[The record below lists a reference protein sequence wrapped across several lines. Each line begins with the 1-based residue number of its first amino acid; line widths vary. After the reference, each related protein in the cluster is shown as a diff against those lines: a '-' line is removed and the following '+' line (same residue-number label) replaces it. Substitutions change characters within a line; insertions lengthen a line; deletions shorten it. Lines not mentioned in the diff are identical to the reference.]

1 VKLAVPGEPH
11 LTYCTNIH
19 PGESWAEVRA
29 NLERHVARVKAAVAP
44 TRPFGVGL
52 RLSAAAAATLSRPAE
67 LEAFRAFL
75 HDQGFYVFTING
87 FPYGPF
93 HGTRVKEE
101 VYLPDWLDDERL
113 AYSDRLA
120 ELLAALLPADPGLEG
135 TVSTVPG
142 AFKGRVRGAPDE
154 ERMADLMIRH
164 AAGLHRLRERT
175 GRTVSLALEPEP
187 CCHMET
193 LDETV
198 RFFERHLF
206 AAPAVAAFGRLA
218 GLGRGESEAALRR
231 HLGVCFDACHMA
243 VEFEDAAAALAGLA
257 RAGIRIG
264 KVQVSAGLR
273 VRMDPG
279 DRVLVEALRP
289 FAEGVYLHQVV
300 ERLDGRLT
308 RYLDLPEALEA
319 ALRDGGGA
327 REWRIHFHVP
337 LFREELGPF
346 ASTQDYLRGVLRL
359 LRREAYSPHLEVE
372 TYTWD
377 VLPEAYRKEDIAV
390 AVARELHWVLEQ
402 LGVRL

>member
-1 VKLAVPGEPH
+1 VKLATPGEPH

-19 PGESWAEVRA
+19 PGETWAEVRA
-29 NLERHVARVKAAVAP
+29 NLERHVLRVKASVAP
-44 TRPFGVGL
+44 DRPFGVGL
-52 RLSAAAAATLSRPAE
+52 RLSAVAAATLARPAE

-75 HDQGFYVFTING
+75 GDSGFYVFTING

-101 VYLPDWLDDERL
+101 VYLPDWLDEARL
-113 AYSDRLA
+113 QYSDRLA
-120 ELLAALLPADPGLEG
+120 ELLAALLPDEPGLEG

-142 AFKGRVRGAPDE
+142 AYKARVRGPAE
-154 ERMADLMIRH
+154 AGRMAELMIRH

-175 GRTVSLALEPEP
+175 GKMVSLALEPEP

-193 LDETV
+193 VDETV
-198 RFFERHLF
+198 RFFEGHLF
-206 AAPAVAAFGRLA
+206 AAPAVAAFGHLT
-218 GLGRGESEAALRR
+218 GLGRGESESALRR

-243 VEFEDAAAALAGLA
+243 VEFEDAAAGLLALRA
-257 RAGIRIG
+257 AGIRVG

-279 DRVLVEALRP
+279 DRALVDALRP

-300 ERLDGRLT
+300 ERRDGRLV
-308 RYLDLPEALEA
+308 RYLDLPEALDTA
-319 ALRDGGGA
+319 ARDGGGP

-346 ASTQDYLRGVLRL
+346 ASTQDYLRGVLAL
-359 LRREAYSPHLEVE
+359 LRRDALTPHLEVE

-377 VLPEAYRKEDIAV
+377 VLPEAYRREDIAA
-390 AVARELHWVLEQ
+390 AVARELRWVLTE
-402 LGVRL
+402 LGG